1 MKNDPYLG
9 RYFTVPVSS
18 SCMNRYHKRHQL
30 GTLSLSFFS
39 VFNFYVESS
48 FFLVRK
54 KKNTFLWRTNSQR
67 VNGRGRRLAK
77 VGKWTSLI
85 GQVALVVVGACW
97 GAQEFGADFCEIQSN
112 STKRVHFER

>member
-48 FFLVRK
+48 FFSFAK
-54 KKNTFLWRTNSQR
+54 KKTLFCDALI
-67 VNGRGRRLAK
+67 VNESMEEGVGWPKWENERL
-77 VGKWTSLI
+77 
-85 GQVALVVVGACW
+85 
-97 GAQEFGADFCEIQSN
+97 
-112 STKRVHFER
+112 